1 MPMDLDK
8 SVSLVSEL
16 LRDLIGS
23 LGPVGFS
30 SSGYSSGSVDA
41 FIDKLHSFES
51 IGLDVDQ
58 LLLSSYL
65 IKLHGVFPL
74 RFLADYIS
82 DSVLRS
88 SPSPIDML
96 LLETVKELS
105 HIVLQGVSS
114 FVLES
119 ILVPFQAS
127 LLELDRFSYPD
138 LVISLAKQSF
148 SLTTDLPSTPH
159 SSHLWFLIKRYAELR

>member
-82 DSVLRS
+82 DLLVLRS

-159 SSHLWFLIKRYAELR
+159 SSHLWFLICRT